1 MRLII
6 LKIIKITVIN
16 FIKNSVGI
24 KLDEERLIDF
34 ATSLDL
40 RKNRIWFPNII
51 SKIVGRKR

>member
-1 MRLII
+1 MRLIV

-16 FIKNSVGI
+16 FVKNSVGI
-24 KLDEERLIDF
+24 ELDEERLINF

-40 RKNRIWFPNII
+40 RKNRIRFSNII